1 MKRIVKDFHHRT
13 GYHCGSTSMSN
24 ILNYY
29 GLSLSEPLCFGLG
42 SGISFAYF
50 CLPLLSPPVF
60 IGGRTEGLEVDLG
73 KNLGFEISVEK
84 DDDFDASF
92 KILKQEV
99 NNNHPLIVWV
109 DAYYLPYFKT
119 PYHFSVHRVILVG
132 YNDKEKLVYIADN
145 EREEIRE
152 VSFDLFKEART
163 SSGFPLPTE
172 NRYFKIR
179 VGKDIKPYRLAI
191 KDALSKTADT
201 MLRSEK
207 EYEGIKGM
215 RNMAKDLPE
224 WKDILG
230 DKWLDAAKTVY
241 LLSEKFGS
249 GGGNFRHL
257 YAKFL
262 EEAKE
267 LMEGKSLDKIALEFK
282 EIANKWQE
290 VARLFKEASKKDD
303 FSRIIEASKII
314 NYLSEKEERIYQY
327 LT

>member
-1 MKRIVKDFHHRT
+1 MKRIVKDFHHRI

-42 SGISFAYF
+42 SGISFTYF

-84 DDDFDASF
+84 DDDFDAFF
-92 KILKQEV
+92 KILKQGV
-99 NNNHPLIVWV
+99 NNNNPLIVWV
-109 DAYYLPYFKT
+109 DTYYLPYFKT

-132 YNDKEKLVYIADN
+132 YDDKERLVYIADN
-145 EREEIRE
+145 EREEIQK
-152 VSFDLFKEART
+152 VSFDLFKKART
-163 SSGFPLPTE
+163 SSGFPLPVE
-172 NRYFKIR
+172 NRYFEIR
-179 VGKDIKPYRLAI
+179 VGKDIKSLRLAI
-191 KDALSKTADT
+191 KDALSKTART
-201 MLRSEK
+201 MLNDDN
-207 EYEGIKGM
+207 EYEGIRGM
-215 RNMAKDLPE
+215 RNMAKSLPE

-230 DKWLDAAKTVY
+230 DKWLDAAKMIY
-241 LLSEKFGS
+241 LFSERFGS
-249 GGGNFRHL
+249 GGGNFRCL

-267 LMEGKSLDKIALEFK
+267 LIGGKSLDKIALDFK

-290 VARLFKEASKKDD
+290 VARLFKEASKEDN
-303 FSRIIEASKII
+303 FFRIIEASKII
-314 NYLSEKEERIYQY
+314 NYLSDEEERIYQY